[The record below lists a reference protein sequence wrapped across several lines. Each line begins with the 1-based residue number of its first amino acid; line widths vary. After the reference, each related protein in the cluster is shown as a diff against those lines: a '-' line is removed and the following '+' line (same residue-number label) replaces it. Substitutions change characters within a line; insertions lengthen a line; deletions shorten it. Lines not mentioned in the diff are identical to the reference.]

1 MRTHDFLDD
10 VLIAGARFELAGPAA
25 GTFNTSTAAEN
36 SEAYKDYANSTK
48 YKADWRD
55 IISGSN
61 NYQCKKG
68 WEFCTGIGSPITYK
82 GK

>member
-1 MRTHDFLDD
+1 VGGTS
-10 VLIAGARFELAGPAA
+10 VSSPTLAGIINAA

-36 SEAYKDYANSTK
+36 GEAYTDYANPTK

-55 IISGSN
+55 ITSGSN
-61 NYQCKKG
+61 RYACTKG